1 MTTENT
7 NLAHSSIV
15 VIGAGMAGLAA
26 ARYLAQKGAQVT
38 VLEKNA
44 RPGGRVQTDTFED
57 FEIDTGAQ
65 FITNFYTNTLNII
78 AELNLQEAVIPIQ
91 GDSAILRSGR
101 LHTVYPLPAALSTDL
116 ISIGS
121 KLTLGKALLPVLL
134 HWNELDIHAFHKAY
148 QLDTASVS
156 QYARQA
162 LNDEL
167 LAYVLQ
173 PPLSG
178 ILYWTPER
186 TSQAVLFILLK
197 SALGMKLFTLRHGMG
212 QLSEAMAANLH
223 VRYNAN
229 VTSVTSETNVT
240 SVTSVTKDESCCHII
255 KANIEGQECQF
266 RADGVVCAVPAAIVP
281 GIFPDLDT
289 RQRDFF
295 EAVRYAPGVS
305 AAIAINHRLPL
316 KLFDFLCPERE
327 LHNLGAAVIAS
338 AKSSAQVPR
347 NRDMIQLFSS
357 ASAGQHLLN
366 EDEAS
371 ITETLWSD
379 LQTAT
384 VYKGSPLQWTNGL
397 EQGVRSKE
405 EIPCARPLKVYRWQQ
420 ALPEFDVG
428 HFKRLKAFSEGA
440 IELDKESKG
449 SNVVFA
455 GDYLGGPFIE
465 GAITSGQQAA
475 QRLLQRLPSST

>member
-7 NLAHSSIV
+7 NLAHPSIV

-223 VRYNAN
+223 VRYKAN

-371 ITETLWSD
+371 IAETLWSD

-428 HFKRLKAFSEGA
+428 HFKRLKAFTEGA

-475 QRLLQRLPSST
+475 QRLLQRLPTST